1 MVESSQRLQT
11 LEEIRQYVAQ
21 TLSNL
26 ETLEAD
32 RFQLSQQ
39 VLSRAGTPCGMYFC
53 LQGPRALRLTAIWET
68 DCNTIL
74 FYGSCGRRM
83 QRTRLIESPML
94 EA

>member
-1 MVESSQRLQT
+1 MVNSSQRLQT
-11 LEEIRQYVAQ
+11 LEEIRHYVAH

-39 VLSRAGTPCGMYFC
+39 VLSRAGQPCGMYFC

-68 DCNTIL
+68 DGNTIL

-83 QRTRLIESPML
+83 QRTRLIESPTL